1 MTQRRALLPVEHE
14 MRRERL
20 REWVIRG
27 GRIRREELRDDTPLL
42 ELRVITSLQL
52 MDLILLV
59 EDLAGRRVDVA
70 RLTPGLFRDI
80 DTICR
85 NFLER

>member
-1 MTQRRALLPVEHE
+1 MTQRQALLPDERVA
-14 MRRERL
+14 RRERL

-42 ELRVITSLQL
+42 ESRVITSLQL
-52 MDLILLV
+52 LDLILLI
-59 EDLAGRRVDVA
+59 EELAGRPVDIA
-70 RLTPGLFRDI
+70 RLKPGLFRDL

-85 NFLER
+85 NFLES

>member
-1 MTQRRALLPVEHE
+1 MTPRRDLVPDAHGA
-14 MRRERL
+14 RRERL

-27 GRIRREELRDDTPLL
+27 GRIRRDELRDDTPLL
-42 ELRVITSLQL
+42 ELRVVTSLQVL
-52 MDLILLV
+52 DLILLI
-59 EDLAGRRVDVA
+59 EDLTGRPVDVA
-70 RLTPGLFRDI
+70 RLDPGLLRDI

>member
-1 MTQRRALLPVEHE
+1 MTQRRALLPGGHE
-14 MRRERL
+14 IPRERL

-27 GRIRREELRDDTPLL
+27 GRIRREDLRDDTPLI
-42 ELRVITSLQL
+42 ESRVVTSLQL
-52 MDLILLV
+52 MDLILV
-59 EDLAGRRVDVA
+59 IEDLAGRRVDVA
-70 RLTPGLFRDI
+70 QLTPGLFKDI